1 MKIIAI
7 VSAKGGVGKTT
18 VTSTLSTALRY
29 RGNTVLATDLDP
41 QNALR
46 FHFGLN
52 PQDINGI
59 SRATLAGQPWAETCY
74 QSPSGV
80 VVLPFGSLN
89 EADRESFED
98 HLDANPRWL
107 RDHLE
112 TLQLEDDDI
121 VVLDTPPGP
130 SVYMRQAL
138 TTASVVVI
146 VTLPDAA
153 SYATLPMMEGL
164 VQTYC
169 TRRPDFSSYS
179 YVINQVDNS
188 RQLAKDVVQVMN
200 ANFGE
205 RVIGLVHQDPSVSE
219 SLAYDKSVLDYDDK
233 CQATKDFV
241 ECADRLAG
249 LIHYAGHAQ

>member
-7 VSAKGGVGKTT
+7 VSAKGGVGNTT
-18 VTSTLSTALRY
+18 VTATLSTALRY
-29 RGNTVLATDLDP
+29 RGNAVITADLDP

-46 FHFGLN
+46 FHFGLD
-52 PQDINGI
+52 PQDISGI
-59 SRATLAGQPWAETCY
+59 SRATLAGQPWREACF
-74 QSPSGV
+74 QSASGV
-80 VVLPFGSLN
+80 VVLPFGSVN
-89 EADRESFED
+89 EADRDAFED

-107 RDHLE
+107 REQLG
-112 TLQLEDDDI
+112 TLGLEDDDI

-205 RVIGLVHQDPSVSE
+205 RVIGLIHQDPSVSE
-219 SLAYDKSVLDYDDK
+219 ALAYDKSVLDYDDR

-241 ECADRLAG
+241 ECTDRLAG
-249 LIHYAGHAQ
+249 LIQYAGQAQ

>member
-18 VTSTLSTALRY
+18 VTATLSTALRY
-29 RGNTVLATDLDP
+29 RGNAVFTADLDP

-59 SRATLAGQPWAETCY
+59 SRATLAGQPWAEVCV
-74 QSPSGV
+74 QSASGV
-80 VVLPFGSLN
+80 VVLPFGSVN
-89 EADRESFED
+89 ESDREAFED

-107 RDHLE
+107 RDQLA
-112 TLQLEDDDI
+112 TLGLEDDDI

-138 TTASVVVI
+138 STASVVVI

-205 RVIGLVHQDPSVSE
+205 RVIGLIHQDPSVSE
-219 SLAYDKSVLDYDDK
+219 ALAYDKSVLDYDDR

-249 LIHYAGHAQ
+249 LIQYAGQAQ